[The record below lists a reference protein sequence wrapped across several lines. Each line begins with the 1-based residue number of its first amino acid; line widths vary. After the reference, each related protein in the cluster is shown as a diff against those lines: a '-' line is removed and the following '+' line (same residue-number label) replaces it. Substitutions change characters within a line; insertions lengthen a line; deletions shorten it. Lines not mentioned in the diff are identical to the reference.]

1 MPQLEGR
8 ALELY
13 EKHFGQKR
21 YQDYNKC
28 RTDKLCKASE
38 LPPVCMHQPCHD
50 VESYFWMIA
59 LFLSQ
64 AIPDEDVASADDT
77 LAAYQEKIRVLQTGA
92 ATRDYGGDCRNAF
105 LMDKADYYRRA
116 LHPGLAK
123 FAPLIAELAI
133 QILPEWEFLS
143 ESPPADHLHEA
154 FRRILLKWITDLDT
168 SRTPFPVQSAKRPLQ
183 DPCQDHLPEY

>member
-28 RTDKLCKASE
+28 RTDKLCEPSE
-38 LPPVCMHQPCHD
+38 LPPVCVHQPCHD

-59 LFLSQ
+59 LFLFQ
-64 AIPDEDVASADDT
+64 AVPDEDVARTDDT
-77 LAAYQEKIRVLQTGA
+77 LGAYYEQMEILQTGA
-92 ATRDYGGDCRNAF
+92 AARAKGGKVRSTLLTEEVDDYRGV
-105 LMDKADYYRRA
+105 

-123 FAPLIAELAI
+123 FASLIAELAI
-133 QILPEWEFLS
+133 QVLPEWEFLS
-143 ESPPADHLHEA
+143 EQLPPDHLHEA

-168 SRTPFPVQSAKRPLQ
+168 SRTPFPVQSARRPLQ
-183 DPCQDHLPEY
+183 DPC